1 MTPET
6 NQEIV
11 IPLHVEEVSVAK
23 QSIVTGQLR
32 ISTVTQQSEVLVDE
46 LLKQE
51 RVEVE
56 RTVVNRP
63 VDRMPAVREDGDT
76 LIVPVVEEVLVVER
90 RLILKEEIR
99 LRRIQQTGRH
109 HEYVNIRKQEAVIT
123 RTAIATEGNGN
134 KEEGKFKEKAM
145 AYEKIVTVYN
155 TVDKAKEALR
165 VLQASGF
172 QPEEISLI
180 DRNALGNAPTRE
192 SGLWRRIFGTN
203 VWDHEAEVYAR
214 TVKEGG
220 AVLSLRVPHEQV
232 ARAMSI
238 LDVHDPV
245 DVHEKAASYGVTVP
259 AAAKALVTPPA
270 AAVAKAAAATT
281 GAVGAKL
288 DSAKDEVIRLAEEQ
302 LKVGKRLFETGTT
315 RIRRYVVEKPVEAQ
329 VTLHEEH
336 AEVARRAISDPSYV
350 QDVDWTDRTIE
361 VTETDERAVVSKQ
374 ARVAEEVVVRK
385 TGSDRVETVRDTV
398 RRQQVDVERTPKD
411 KETKT

>member
-1 MTPET
+1 
-6 NQEIV
+6 
-11 IPLHVEEVSVAK
+11 
-23 QSIVTGQLR
+23 
-32 ISTVTQQSEVLVDE
+32 
-46 LLKQE
+46 
-51 RVEVE
+51 
-56 RTVVNRP
+56 VN
-63 VDRMPAVREDGDT
+63 V
-76 LIVPVVEEVLVVER
+76 
-90 RLILKEEIR
+90 
-99 LRRIQQTGRH
+99 
-109 HEYVNIRKQEAVIT
+109 RKQEAVIT
-123 RTAIATEGNGN
+123 RTPMEETSTEGHDN
-134 KEEGKFKEKAM
+134 KEGSNFKEKAM

-172 QPEEISLI
+172 KPEEISLI
-180 DRNALGNAPTRE
+180 DRSALGNAPAEE

-214 TVKEGG
+214 TVKDGG
-220 AVLSLRVPHEQV
+220 AVLSLRVPHEDV

-245 DVHEKAASYGVTVP
+245 DVHEKAASYGVAVP

-270 AAVAKAAAATT
+270 AAVAKAAAATA
-281 GAVGAKL
+281 AVGAKL

-302 LKVGKRLFETGTT
+302 LNVGKRLFETGTT
-315 RIRRYVVEKPVEAQ
+315 RIRRFVVEKPVEAQ

-361 VTETDERAVVSKQ
+361 VTETDEQAVVSKQ
-374 ARVAEEVVVRK
+374 ARVAEEVVIRK
-385 TGSDRVETVRDTV
+385 TGSDRVETVHDTV
-398 RRQQVDVERTPKD
+398 RRQQVDVERTAKD